1 MTFRTRGDAL
11 GPVAFITLCVKFGS
25 KRFIY
30 DMAADPSVEMPLVLL
45 WF

>member
-1 MTFRTRGDAL
+1 MTFRTRGEAL

-25 KRFIY
+25 KRFVCG
-30 DMAADPSVEMPLVLL
+30 MAADPSVEMPLVLL